1 MAVSTLECEGSVE
14 ESLGEPHMLNI
25 EKLENLDKKKNN
37 SDPRNPDLIILN
49 VLFLLKYILLSVAS
63 FRMNDVF

>member
-1 MAVSTLECEGSVE
+1 MAVSTVECEGSVE
-14 ESLGEPHMLNI
+14 ESLGEPYMLII

-37 SDPRNPDLIILN
+37 SDPTNPDLITLN

-63 FRMNDVF
+63 YLE

>member
-1 MAVSTLECEGSVE
+1 MAVSTVECEGSVE
-14 ESLGEPHMLNI
+14 ESLGEPYMLII

-37 SDPRNPDLIILN
+37 SDPINPDLIILN

-63 FRMNDVF
+63 YLE